1 VRAGRDAPRSEEEDR
16 RPAGGHLTASDAL
29 RARLRE
35 APHRLLAFDFD
46 GTLAPYA
53 PDPREARAL
62 PEALDLLARLAASRG
77 TTVAVVSGRPI
88 PNLDRVVPI
97 GTLHLVGEHGWEE
110 RAPGQAP
117 RHHPL
122 PKEASE
128 GLERILDVVVR
139 EGSPAKVERK
149 RTGVAIHTRALDPE
163 DRAAALAHFESVYR
177 RVAEG
182 AGLRLDVLDGG
193 AEAHALGHDK
203 GSAVRSLLATLPAG
217 AVPIYVGDDI
227 TDEPAFEAVVE
238 RGLGFKVGRL
248 PDGAPAS
255 VTAALHRLESP
266 AQVAELM
273 ARILRLLEEDAA

>member
-1 VRAGRDAPRSEEEDR
+1 MRADRDAQ
-16 RPAGGHLTASDAL
+16 RPGGADAVAEAL
-29 RARLRE
+29 GTRLRV

-53 PDPREARAL
+53 SDPRDARAL
-62 PEALDLLARLAASRG
+62 PEALDLLARLAAAGG

-97 GTLHLVGEHGWEE
+97 DTLHLVGEHGWEE
-110 RAPGQAP
+110 RPPGAAP

-122 PKEASE
+122 PQEAAE
-128 GLERILDVVVR
+128 GLGRILDVVVR
-139 EGSPAKVERK
+139 EGTPAKVERK
-149 RTGVAIHTRALDPE
+149 RTGIAIHTRALDPE

-182 AGLRLDVLDGG
+182 AGLRLDLLDGG

-203 GSAVRSLLATLPAG
+203 GTAVRALLAPLPEG
-217 AVPIYVGDDI
+217 AVPVYFGDDV
-227 TDEPAFEAVVE
+227 TDEPAFEAVLE
-238 RGLGFKVGRL
+238 RGLGFKVGRSEA
-248 PDGAPAS
+248 GTPAA
-255 VTAALHRLESP
+255 VTAARHRLETP
-266 AQVAELM
+266 AQVADLM